1 MRFFLE
7 SFSFS
12 EEDEKDCFRL
22 NLLDLGIKREN
33 FDLLLDKEDLSDDK
47 LKIVVIVNDNLI
59 FGRFVFE

>member
-33 FDLLLDKEDLSDDK
+33 FDLLLDKEDFSDDK

-59 FGRFVFE
+59 LGRFVFE

>member
-59 FGRFVFE
+59 LGRFVFE

>member
-22 NLLDLGIKREN
+22 NLLDFGIKREN

-59 FGRFVFE
+59 LGRFVFE

>member
-59 FGRFVFE
+59 LGRFIFE

>member
-22 NLLDLGIKREN
+22 DLLDLGIKREN
-33 FDLLLDKEDLSDDK
+33 FDSLLDKEDLSDDK

-59 FGRFVFE
+59 LGRFVFE

>member
-33 FDLLLDKEDLSDDK
+33 FDSLLDKEDLSDDK
-47 LKIVVIVNDNLI
+47 LKIVVIVSDNLI
-59 FGRFVFE
+59 LGRFVFE

>member
-22 NLLDLGIKREN
+22 NLLDFGIKREN

-47 LKIVVIVNDNLI
+47 LKIVVIVSDNLI
-59 FGRFVFE
+59 LGRFVFE

>member
-33 FDLLLDKEDLSDDK
+33 FDLLLEKEDLSDDK

-59 FGRFVFE
+59 LGRFVFE

>member
-33 FDLLLDKEDLSDDK
+33 FDSLLDKEDFSDDK

>member
-33 FDLLLDKEDLSDDK
+33 FDSLLEKEDLSDDK

-59 FGRFVFE
+59 LGRFVFE

>member
-12 EEDEKDCFRL
+12 EEDDKDCFRL
-22 NLLDLGIKREN
+22 DLLDLGIKREN
-33 FDLLLDKEDLSDDK
+33 FDSLLDKEDLSDDK

-59 FGRFVFE
+59 LGRFVFE

>member
-33 FDLLLDKEDLSDDK
+33 FDSLLDKEDLSDDK

-59 FGRFVFE
+59 LGRFVFE

>member
-33 FDLLLDKEDLSDDK
+33 FDSLLDKEDLSDDK
-47 LKIVVIVNDNLI
+47 LKIVVIVNNNLI
-59 FGRFVFE
+59 LGRFVFE